1 MIATRTIPPSW
12 EADCEPPLFADF
24 QPIPTYQ
31 RWILRR
37 ALGDEILALRREKGY
52 ERRHWLGR
60 EIKASIPTIAAL
72 EKGRP
77 TDKKRVTFGT
87 LERLAEVF
95 FATLYVEID
104 GRETSIGSTTPLED
118 LITVGAQIAFIS
130 RR

>member
-1 MIATRTIPPSW
+1 
-12 EADCEPPLFADF
+12 LADF
-24 QPIPTYQ
+24 KPIPTYQ

-37 ALGDEILALRREKGY
+37 ALGDEILALRMEKGY
-52 ERRHWLGR
+52 KRRHWLAR
-60 EIKASIPTIAAL
+60 KIKASIPTIAAL

-77 TDKKRVTFGT
+77 TDKKRVTLGT

-95 FATLYVEID
+95 FSTLYIEIN
-104 GRETSIGSTTPLED
+104 GRQTSISTTIPLEE